1 MRNREENR
9 FRTLFTGERD
19 PIALAAFGRCVRKL
33 VAKVTA
39 YKGSLSAKPER
50 TKVKKGTVH
59 EWHLRIP
66 NLFRALAFGSF
77 HGVRGGA
84 WMFSVCV

>member
-1 MRNREENR
+1 MPTSKKATTTKYR
-9 FRTLFTGERD
+9 LYKATGQAVVT
-19 PIALAAFGRCVRKL
+19 IAGVDRYLGKH
-33 VAKVTA
+33 
-39 YKGSLSAKPER
+39 GSAVS
-50 TKVKKGTVH
+50 KKEYRR

-84 WMFSVCV
+84 CMFSVCV